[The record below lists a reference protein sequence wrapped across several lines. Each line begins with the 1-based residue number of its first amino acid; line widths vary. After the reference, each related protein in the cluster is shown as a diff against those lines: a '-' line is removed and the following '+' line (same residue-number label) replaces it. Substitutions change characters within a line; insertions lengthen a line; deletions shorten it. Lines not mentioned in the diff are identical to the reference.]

1 MESIT
6 EINFNHNM
14 SAHCENGV
22 TRNLFSHYGVEL
34 SEAMIFG
41 IGSGLF
47 FVHFPFMKLNGS
59 PITSYRPMPGHIF
72 SKVSKAIGARVI
84 RKKFSFNPDKS
95 MDELDKLLEK
105 GIPVGMLVGVYNL
118 TYFPAPLRFH
128 FNAHNIVVFQKK
140 DDNYLVS
147 DPVMENPEWL
157 SYDDLKRVRYAK
169 GTYKPKGRLYY
180 VDKVNSD
187 FNLAKAVEKGIRTT
201 AKGMVSY
208 QGSFVGVR
216 GIKLLAKNIRKWPLK
231 YSKRKASLYL
241 SSVIRMQEEIGTG
254 GAGFRFMYAAFLQ
267 EASIKF
273 NNNLLADASIEMTEI
288 GDLWRK
294 FAVDSGR
301 VCKNRPKNEETYDT
315 VSDTLLEISERERN
329 LFSKLLKIEIN

>member
-1 MESIT
+1 MENIT
-6 EINFNHNM
+6 GINFKHSM

-47 FVHFPFMKLNGS
+47 FVHFPLMKLNGT
-59 PITSYRPMPGHIF
+59 PVTSYRPMPGHIF
-72 SKVSKAIGARVI
+72 SKVSKAIGAKVI
-84 RKKFSFNPDKS
+84 RERFSFSPDKS
-95 MDELDKLLEK
+95 MKELDIILNK

-128 FNAHNIVVFQKK
+128 FNAHNIVVYKK
-140 DDNYLVS
+140 TDDNYLVS
-147 DPVMENPEWL
+147 DPVMEKPEWL
-157 SYDDLKRVRYAK
+157 SYNDLKRVRYAK
-169 GTYKPKGRLYY
+169 GTYKPKGRMYY
-180 VDKVNSD
+180 ISSVNHQ
-187 FNLAKAVEKGIRTT
+187 FNLSEAIEIGIRST
-201 AKGMVSY
+201 AKSMTRY

-216 GIKLLAKNIRKWPLK
+216 GIRLLAKNIKKWPNK

-254 GAGFRFMYAAFLQ
+254 GAGFRFLYAAFLQ
-267 EASIKF
+267 EASTKL
-273 NNNLLADASIEMTEI
+273 NNNTLAEASLEMTII
-288 GDLWRK
+288 GDMWRK

-301 VCKNRPKNEETYDT
+301 VCKNRTKDGESYNS
-315 VSDTLLEISERERN
+315 VSDLLIDIADREEE
-329 LFSKLLKIEIN
+329 LFNKLLKIKLT